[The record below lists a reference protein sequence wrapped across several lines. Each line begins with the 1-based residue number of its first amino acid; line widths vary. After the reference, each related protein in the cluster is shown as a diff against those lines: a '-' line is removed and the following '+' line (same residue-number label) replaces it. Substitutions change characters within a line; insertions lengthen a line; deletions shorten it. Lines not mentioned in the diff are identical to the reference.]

1 MAAMASCE
9 LASGD
14 LGNPWLDELPGVFA
28 GAFLRHNRW
37 RTGTHRPKD
46 PKAFYLMKIR

>member
-14 LGNPWLDELPGVFA
+14 LGNPWLDQLPGVFA
-28 GAFLRHNRW
+28 GAFLRH
-37 RTGTHRPKD
+37 GGELEHKGLYSHED
-46 PKAFYLMKIR
+46 QVM